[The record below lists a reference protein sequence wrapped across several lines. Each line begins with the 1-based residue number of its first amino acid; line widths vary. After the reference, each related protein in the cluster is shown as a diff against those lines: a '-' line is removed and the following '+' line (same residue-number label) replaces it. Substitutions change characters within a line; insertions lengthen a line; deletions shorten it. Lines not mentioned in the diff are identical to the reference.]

1 MLKPGISFTSRTE
14 VTASET
20 ARSLGSGDMD
30 VLATPAMAALMENA
44 AMKCAAPH
52 LEAGQTTVGSLIRVT
67 HLRPTLPGDTVSATA
82 TLTAA
87 EGRKLSFAVEARDS
101 KGEIGR
107 GEHIR
112 YIVDRARFLAKAKE
126 E

>member
-1 MLKPGISFTSRTE
+1 MLKPGISFTSRIE

-52 LEAGQTTVGSLIRVT
+52 LEAEQTTVGSLITVP
-67 HLRPTLPGDTVSATA
+67 HHRPPHPGGTVSATA
-82 TLTAA
+82 TRTAA

-112 YIVDRARFLAKAKE
+112 YIVDRARFLAKAE
-126 E
+126 EK